1 MSGVDHSVAVKN
13 TFVVVAARIDKTLP
27 SGGARMTVER
37 RELNRALRTL
47 AERYAAAAAAA
58 LGPRLVSAVLFGSV
72 VRGEAGPASDL
83 DLFLVVRDLPAGRF
97 RRLEL
102 VEPVRDRLEQDLAAA
117 RAQGWEGDL
126 SVILRTPAEAAR
138 FHVLYLDMT
147 RESVVL
153 YDAQGFFAGLL
164 DRVRARLAE
173 LGARRVYLG
182 RAWYWDLKPDFR
194 PGEVIEL

>member
-1 MSGVDHSVAVKN
+1 MTGVAVKDI
-13 TFVVVAARIDKTLP
+13 FKVVAHGAKTLP
-27 SGGARMTVER
+27 SGGARIKVER
-37 RELNRALRTL
+37 RELNRVLNKL
-47 AERYAAAAAAA
+47 AGRYAAAAEAV
-58 LGPRLVSAVLFGSV
+58 LGPRLVSVVLFGSV
-72 VRGEAGPASDL
+72 ARGKAGPASDL

-102 VEPVRDRLEQDLAAA
+102 VETVRDLLEPDVDAA
-117 RAQGWEGDL
+117 RALGWEGDL
-126 SVILRTPAEAAR
+126 SVILRTPAEATR
-138 FHVLYLDMT
+138 FCLLYLDMT

-153 YDAQGFFAGLL
+153 YDAQDFFAAVL

>member
-1 MSGVDHSVAVKN
+1 LTDCGW
-13 TFVVVAARIDKTLP
+13 IDKTLP
-27 SGGARMTVER
+27 SGGAGMTVER

-72 VRGEAGPASDL
+72 ARGEAGPASDL

-97 RRLEL
+97 RRLGL
-102 VEPVRDRLEQDLAAA
+102 VEPVREVLEPDLATA
-117 RAQGWEGDL
+117 RALGWEGDL

-153 YDAQGFFAGLL
+153 YDVQEFFAGVL

-173 LGARRVYLG
+173 LGARCVYLG